1 MESTKTEIDEDEES
15 TEINEWEEFDDSL
28 PETEKEDSPYE
39 DVSIA
44 KGLTEEYKV
53 EAFEKLINRSYE
65 YWLAHHIAGRD
76 VKNQNFVGMFIGGT
90 GSGKSYS
97 ALAVAEDFKREDFN
111 IEMVVFT
118 PKDFLDLINSN
129 TIKSTDLVIW
139 DEAGVGVPRREWY
152 AIQNKAIS
160 YTLQVFR
167 RDNINLI
174 MTTPNV
180 AFIDK
185 NVMSVMHGI
194 VEMTDPIYVGGKFGY
209 AKYKHIRVR
218 QSDGKIMYRFPNLSD
233 EYGRKIHLSQK
244 MGNMKFELIDNKYL
258 LGQYEKKKLR
268 FTEGLKR
275 DMQKLISG
283 EVDIKLDRP
292 KIIEMFL
299 ENPKKWRIIES
310 NYINE
315 EGEPTSMSMAD
326 RTSTIISMIDIE
338 FPDKVVKKADLQ
350 DALKYVINNNLV
362 DKRNRSSLTP
372 CTEDIACVKKLMT
385 IYGFTPRMVAGH
397 YNCSENTAKSVI
409 KFGREKG
416 WLPKRPRKTKG

>member
-1 MESTKTEIDEDEES
+1 MVTSNEESKEEELDEWEDFDNTLPDTDEED
-15 TEINEWEEFDDSL
+15 T
-28 PETEKEDSPYE
+28 PYD

-53 EAFEKLINRSYE
+53 GAFQKLVDRKYD

-90 GSGKSYS
+90 GTGKSYG
-97 ALAVAEDFKREDFN
+97 ALAVAEDFNGGDFN
-111 IEMVVFT
+111 IDMVVFT
-118 PKDFLDLINSN
+118 PHDFLDLINSN

-180 AFIDK
+180 SFIDK

-194 VEMTDPIYVGGKFGY
+194 VEMTDPIYTNGEFGW

-218 QSDGKIMYRFPNLSD
+218 QSDGKILYKFPHMTD
-233 EYGRKIHLSQK
+233 EFGRKMSLSQK
-244 MGNMKFELIDNKYL
+244 MGNMQFELVDNKYL
-258 LGQYEKKKLR
+258 LEKYETKKLR
-268 FTEGLKR
+268 FTEGLKK

-292 KIIEMFL
+292 KLIQMFL
-299 ENPKKWRIIES
+299 DNPMKWRIFNPKDEAG
-310 NYINE
+310 E
-315 EGEPTSMSMAD
+315 EEVMSMAD
-326 RTSTIISMIDIE
+326 RTSIIIGMMDIE
-338 FPDKVVKKADLQ
+338 FPDNVVKKPDIQ
-350 DALKYVINNNLV
+350 DALKYVIKNNLA
-362 DKRNRSSLTP
+362 DGRFTSSLSQ
-372 CTEDIACVKKLMT
+372 CNQDYACVRKLMSV
-385 IYGFTPRMVAGH
+385 YGYNPSMVAKH
-397 YNCSENTAKSVI
+397 YNCHLNTAKSFI
-409 KFGREKG
+409 KEARGKG
-416 WLPKRPRKTKG
+416 LLPKRVKRTKG